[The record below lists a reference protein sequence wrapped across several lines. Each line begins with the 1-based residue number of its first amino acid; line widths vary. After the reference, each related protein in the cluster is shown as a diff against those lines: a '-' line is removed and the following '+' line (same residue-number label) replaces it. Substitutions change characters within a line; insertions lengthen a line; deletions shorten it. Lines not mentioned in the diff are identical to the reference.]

1 MKFSSIKIVI
11 KFDVVFRIFVFIYI
25 KYFIRKHKKARWN
38 ETIISK
44 KKKKGMKKEKKTKE
58 NRKHGR

>member
-11 KFDVVFRIFVFIYI
+11 KFDVVFGIFVFIYI

-44 KKKKGMKKEKKTKE
+44 KRKRMKKENNKE
-58 NRKHGR
+58 RK